1 MTRIYSPILHVA
13 QFLIAIGIF
22 GFGLGVGLA
31 INPIAG
37 SVMVVIV
44 IMLAITNL
52 FWITLRF
59 LK

>member
-1 MTRIYSPILHVA
+1 MTRIYIPILHVA

-22 GFGLGVGLA
+22 GFGFGLA